1 MSNEELCQRVLD
13 ELQFD
18 PSIDA
23 SNICV
28 EAEDGV
34 VTLMGHV
41 SSFAEKILADNAVRR
56 IWGVRALADELE
68 VRCRNG
74 KKTADDE
81 IANRA
86 LKILEWYDLPNQVQ
100 VTVDHGLILL
110 TGEVMWQYQ
119 KKAAE
124 HAVGKL
130 SGVIGVVNDIT
141 IKPAMC
147 ASDIKQKIEDALARN
162 AKIEAE
168 GVRVTARD
176 VNILLE
182 GNVDSW
188 EERLAAEDAAWSV
201 AGVQSVHNR
210 LTIGRELERRTSLQG
225 LR

>member
-1 MSNEELCQRVLD
+1 MSNEQLCQSVLD

-18 PSIDA
+18 PSLDA

-28 EAEDGV
+28 QAEKGV

-41 SSFAEKILADNAVRR
+41 SSFGEKIAVNNAARRVR
-56 IWGVRALADELE
+56 GVRALADELE
-68 VRCRNG
+68 VRCRSGG
-74 KKTADDE
+74 KPADDE

-86 LKILEWYDLPNQVQ
+86 LKILEWYDLLPANQIQ
-100 VTVDHGLILL
+100 VTVDHGLVLL

-119 KKAAE
+119 KNAAE

-130 SGVIGVVNDIT
+130 SGIIGVVNDIT
-141 IKPAMC
+141 IKPAAC
-147 ASDIKQKIEDALARN
+147 ASDIKQKIEDALVRN
-162 AKIEAE
+162 AKIDAA
-168 GVRVTARD
+168 GIRVTAQD

-188 EERLAAEDAAWSV
+188 EERFAAEDAAWSV

-210 LTIGRELERRTSLQG
+210 LAIGR
-225 LR
+225 